1 MTNMT
6 KQDMAN
12 RLLELPGE
20 IAEAEDEVLSANV
33 QLVQAKEALQ
43 QKEDGLLL
51 GNVIDGKNAEIRAAQ
66 MRAHTENERDILS
79 DAELNLKNA
88 VTRLNKLKDEFRALQ
103 TVAGLLQGVA

>member
-1 MTNMT
+1 MT
-6 KQDMAN
+6 KQEMAN
-12 RLLELPGE
+12 RLLELPKE
-20 IAEAEDEVLSANV
+20 IAAAEDEVLSANV

-43 QKEDGLLL
+43 LKEDGLLL

-66 MRAHTENERDILS
+66 MRQHTERERDILS

-88 VTRLNKLKDEFRALQ
+88 VTRLSKLKDEFRALQ